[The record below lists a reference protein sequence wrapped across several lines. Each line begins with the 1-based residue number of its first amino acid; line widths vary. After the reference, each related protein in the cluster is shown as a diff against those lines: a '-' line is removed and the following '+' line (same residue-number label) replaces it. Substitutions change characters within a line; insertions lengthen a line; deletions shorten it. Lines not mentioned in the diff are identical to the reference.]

1 MIHAAIYIFFHYLP
15 SILKSHTNRLRKKK
29 KKSNHL
35 SFQIW
40 FLEHFGLISMK
51 EKNAEKKYNNIVI
64 LNLGVIDRLRRKILA
79 KYKLNERVFLLMKSV
94 LYLSTPPFST
104 WNDKTKNAI
113 YISKFFAPSNS
124 WILSFSFLISTC
136 KFFLAKN
143 GGGKSSEA

>member
-1 MIHAAIYIFFHYLP
+1 MIHAAIYFVFIIYLQ
-15 SILKSHTNRLRKKK
+15 SWNLIRIVSGK

-51 EKNAEKKYNNIVI
+51 EKNVEKKYNNIVI